1 MLLTLERLVQS
12 LVSSPLDLGLHLGF
26 LLCSPLLSSNLHLV
40 LEVGFEIAQSL
51 AFPLTQTVG
60 VRRSDSL
67 LQCVQHLL
75 VTSSSLS
82 LSIDTCL
89 SLGQLDLE
97 YLLFVEDK
105 IGRAMLAFAFHSAKI
120 HASFAL
126 E

>member
-1 MLLTLERLVQS
+1 MLLTLECLVQS

-40 LEVGFEIAQSL
+40 LEVGFKIAQSL

-60 VRRSDSL
+60 VRRSDPL
-67 LQCVQHLL
+67 LKCVQHLL

-89 SLGQLDLE
+89 SLGQLDFE
-97 YLLFVEDK
+97 DLLLVENEV
-105 IGRAMLAFAFHSAKI
+105 GRAMLTLAFHATKI
-120 HASFAL
+120 HASHAL
-126 E
+126 